1 MQSRLPRHHD
11 EEKRATPKHH
21 WIIFSSL
28 KKVRPVESNQ
38 EPEAVR
44 STSGMSEAELAL
56 HFLLLTIPHLSSP
69 TPLPP
74 PVTNVL
80 ACSLEASPYVPV
92 FVLYYCASQGTVLS
106 D

>member
-1 MQSRLPRHHD
+1 MMRKKELLPNI
-11 EEKRATPKHH
+11 TGS
-21 WIIFSSL
+21 FFFSL

-56 HFLLLTIPHLSSP
+56 RFLLLITPHLSSP